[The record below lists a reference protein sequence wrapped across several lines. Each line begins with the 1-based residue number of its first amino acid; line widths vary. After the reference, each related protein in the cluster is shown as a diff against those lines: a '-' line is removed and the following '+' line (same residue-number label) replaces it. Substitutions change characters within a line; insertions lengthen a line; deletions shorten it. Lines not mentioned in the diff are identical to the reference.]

1 MLQKCLSSPPNKRI
15 FYFLINL
22 WIPGPKKPIS
32 NTFCC
37 YLHHWIS
44 IKSHKKS
51 WFLGT
56 QPSTPPFILYSKREK
71 QIQMTSTSK
80 QLKQFK
86 YLASLKFSTWTF
98 QLCSARKWDFGIWS
112 QNCQEYKNFQQEIPA
127 CKSYTFV
134 KWCVIACKIL
144 MTYTTCHVT
153 YR

>member
-86 YLASLKFSTWTF
+86 YLALLKFSTWFF
-98 QLCSARKWDFGIWS
+98 QLCSARRWDFGILPGI
-112 QNCQEYKNFQQEIPA
+112 QKFLTVAPA
-127 CKSYTFV
+127 CKSFTFV